1 VIRAPAVRAL
11 GFLAGREHEPTTA
24 AQAPTAPVSSVRALT
39 RPIDREDQHRRSTR
53 ECALGRAAV
62 RAMLEDAGAGPA
74 DIAGD
79 RTALLYATAA
89 AYAPSNR
96 DFIAGGGT
104 IHFAYTAPA
113 VVPAEVAIEFG
124 LAGPYGIFLGGSPAT
139 LRAIWQAA
147 VWLDEGTCD
156 RALVLA
162 VEVFAECGDLYWP
175 ARRLTGWPLVEAAG
189 CLWLERGRGQLV
201 LECRRGRREGG
212 ARHRAAEAQMWSCEP
227 LAMIQR
233 WRRDGRGFLE
243 LSGLWRGERARL
255 AWIED
260 AAPSLVDP

>member
-1 VIRAPAVRAL
+1 MAAAEAAAAPA
-11 GFLAGREHEPTTA
+11 
-24 AQAPTAPVSSVRALT
+24 SSVLALP
-39 RPIDREDQHRRSTR
+39 RPVGGEDQHRRSTR

-62 RAMLEDAGAGPA
+62 RAMLEDAGAAPSA
-74 DIAGD
+74 IVGD
-79 RTALLYATAA
+79 RTGLVYATAA

-124 LAGPYGIFLGGSPAT
+124 LAGPYAIFLGGSPAT

-147 VWLDEGTCD
+147 VWLDEGACD

-162 VEVFAECGDLYWP
+162 VETFAECADLYWP

-189 CLWLERGRGQLV
+189 CLWLERGHGQLV
-201 LECRRGRREGG
+201 LDCRRGRGHRE
-212 ARHRAAEAQMWSCEP
+212 ARHRAAGGQMFGCEP
-227 LAMIQR
+227 LAMIER
-233 WRRDGRGFLE
+233 WRRDGRRPLE

-255 AWIED
+255 AWIDD
-260 AAPSLVDP
+260 AVPEIVAP